1 MKKISSHL
9 LETSR
14 VAEESVARSY
24 SVFRWAVA
32 FIVFVVL
39 LIAALEGWRLAQDY
53 ENAFATA
60 SDSATNLT
68 RAAAQQAEDTFRQ
81 VDSLLVGV
89 RGWIE
94 DEGLDTIKPI
104 RIHRALAA
112 QVTLMPQLH
121 SMTVIDA
128 QGRWRASDL
137 PSMPIGVDVRDREYF
152 VYHQTHQDR
161 DLHIGPVI
169 TSRTTGDRI
178 IPLSRRFNAPDGSFG
193 GVLLSAIKVNYFAQY
208 YSDFKVGPKGVF
220 VLALRTGEVLVRSP
234 AITGLEGKSLAS
246 GEVFQHRL
254 PYGSE
259 GLIRMTSVVDDQQ
272 RIFGYKALLDFAL
285 VMEAGIST
293 ESIVSGWQR
302 DLIKSAMVA
311 LVMLLGIGAFSLYF
325 LQQLRSKIS
334 MAEVLQ
340 VAHSALQEIALYDDL
355 TKLANRRQL
364 DRRLAE
370 ELILAR
376 ESGAPLSLIMLDID
390 FFKRF
395 NDQYGH
401 VDGDECL
408 RKVASAVL
416 GALRRAGDLA
426 VRYGGEEM
434 TVMLPDTDASSA
446 GETVERILGAIRGL
460 NIAHA
465 QSPFERVTASAGVF
479 VSTWATADLTPA
491 KMIREAD
498 AQLYLA
504 KTAGRDRWR
513 MVAVN
518 DNQRSVKQPGSSGP
532 CRGDHS
538 P

>member
-89 RGWIE
+89 RVWIE

-137 PSMPIGVDVRDREYF
+137 PSMPNGVDIRDREYF
-152 VYHQTHQDR
+152 VYHETHQDR

-408 RKVASAVL
+408 RKVAGAVL

-446 GETVERILGAIRGL
+446 GETVERILEAIRGL

-504 KTAGRDRWR
+504 KTAGRDQWR

-518 DNQRSVKQPGSSGP
+518 GNQRSVEQPGLSGP

-538 P
+538 L